1 MRFDITY
8 MTFSGGLV
16 LMDIHG
22 RFLDFFDFLNTM
34 VPAKHFVY
42 YEYCM
47 NPNYKIIALE
57 TKYIGLFIALI
68 DVMSLL

>member
-22 RFLDFFDFLNTM
+22 RFLDFLDFFIPWYL
-34 VPAKHFVY
+34 PKHFVY

-57 TKYIGLFIALI
+57 AKYIGLLHC
-68 DVMSLL
+68 VN